1 MPLRQPEGNQPV
13 SGDVKLLAA
22 YTLPNLIALN
32 QFPGYKGAITENALR
47 LSLTRSDTFTAQA
60 DA

>member
-1 MPLRQPEGNQPV
+1 M
-13 SGDVKLLAA
+13 
-22 YTLPNLIALN
+22 PNLIALN